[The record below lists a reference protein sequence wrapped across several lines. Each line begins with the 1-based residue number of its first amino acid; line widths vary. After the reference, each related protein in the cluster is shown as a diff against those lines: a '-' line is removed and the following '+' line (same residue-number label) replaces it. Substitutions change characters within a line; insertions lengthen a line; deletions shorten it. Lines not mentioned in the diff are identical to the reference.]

1 MKITKKILVILFI
14 MMVMLGIGISKV
26 DAFSLKSAD
35 LDKEFHIGYDDYH
48 DTSNHL
54 FCVEKGQSMHR
65 NGRKYTVKEH
75 IKIEN
80 FKSWE
85 ITKNGKKKKNSTF
98 SSDYNK
104 KLATAIATLDSKDLQ
119 IFLWG
124 YFEKWVTNF
133 GHIKYNERISEN
145 FATKKN
151 ITGYDEVSQDV
162 KETIDDME
170 EAASNFEDGTDYKKI
185 NYRTITIEGT
195 DYIRVGPYKING
207 MSSQRLENFKLY
219 DQDNREI
226 NDYQLIKY
234 NATGDVVKIKSKD
247 ITSKKFYICIKK
259 GSNNITQIKANI
271 TKQVNTIGT
280 VTANIYLLECLD
292 KKWQNLILATGEA
305 ELGNSYT
312 PQITLGPVNLPG
324 GLSIYKY
331 DTFSNK
337 PLQGARFVIFRYVQH
352 DEGTWKVN
360 NDNGRQYEKIGENEN
375 VDKQYRYRRE
385 YVNHKQAYY
394 TYQQKNIK
402 DVENNPEYYFET
414 NSEGKINLSN
424 LTAGYMYYAKE
435 TKAPDGYD
443 TYKWKG
449 TWDWFPLDWVEPGK
463 SKEKSIENSP
473 QTTNLR
479 VEKVNKMDHNVK
491 LEGIRFRFY
500 NEKYG
505 WLSKDKE
512 GYKFKNEAGQA
523 TWFETDEQGTRVL
536 EGIPIGNWEAWEDP
550 TSVPYGYYIEN
561 NGKNTF
567 QLKPIDTNTIQIENE
582 QKWVK
587 LSGYVWVDK
596 PNDKELSGE
605 SRNDLFDENS
615 NDRLLDGI
623 TVKLIKKKDQKTE
636 VIKETTTGRQG
647 NYTNNGHGEY
657 IFENVEI
664 ADLPYLYIE
673 FEYDGLTYTN
683 AVTKIH
689 EDNGSKAAEGSERRS
704 DYNERFSEIVGSE
717 QERDVGFAKDP
728 YQNSIGLKYDIQGS
742 KAILKSNELY
752 QEEYDKEKNCYYMRQ
767 GQRGDGQL
775 RISADTKN
783 ATNINGENCTAY
795 NGKTDGIF
803 KHFKWGQTE
812 VKNINLGLKDRDQP
826 DIALSKDIHNVK
838 VSVNGYSHTYMYNQ
852 INKGSYTE
860 DYLDGNPKQFNVGVK
875 FREKSDGSYSRAIYT
890 SDYEYDPNDTSKELK
905 VYVTYELKMVQS
917 NANLIA
923 KVNRIA
929 EYYDTNYTVQHI
941 GTKVDNNGDINKET
955 YIEDYT
961 KAGTVKD
968 NKYQKIIIPC
978 NIELNPQEPTSMYVQ
993 FQLDK
998 DSVVQILQ
1006 DKDAQN
1012 PTKAKHLLN
1021 NIAEIDS
1028 YTILDKKK
1036 RKIYAGI
1043 DMNSNPGNC
1052 TVEDPK
1058 TYENDTS
1065 VAPGLQL
1072 ELTEAREMTGKVFED
1087 KVQAEQGENP
1097 SGIMVGKVRQGD
1109 GIYNENEEGI
1119 AGVEVTLKDDT
1130 SGMTYKAVTVKEEG
1144 DYLIQKDINKTVKDE
1159 KGREREYTV
1168 TAEKVENNNGNNPDI
1183 HHLTEG
1189 EFYIIGYV
1197 PGDYKLTYRWGDKD
1211 HKVQDY
1217 KGTIYL
1223 NKERK
1228 DKTDNTLDS
1237 WWYIDKKYNEQG
1249 DEQSTDDVT
1258 RYSDAMD
1265 NYKTR
1270 KDIDKQTREVRKDTK
1285 QKIDQAYEETGNE
1298 NGIIT
1303 KMDSTTPTMKIDVEY
1318 KKAYTDSEGREY
1330 SYCIDKVDFGIV
1342 ERAKQDLVLTKRV
1355 NTLKA
1360 TLANG
1365 QVVVD
1370 VTIDE
1375 SGKVTGE
1382 KNGLTYMKPS
1392 RDRKPINGFVRLE
1405 LDNEVIQ
1412 GTKLEVGYV
1421 IKATNKSELDYIPE
1435 SETAEAI
1442 FYLYGEVGSNKP
1454 ISMTPRGIID
1464 YLDKNWSFDSKSQEE
1479 IWKIK
1484 QTSDIEEYVDKET
1497 VVKGANSTIG
1507 EKIILYTDSLKEK
1520 KLIPPNAANTG
1531 GLEESAQVEL
1541 QASKMLSTTDEI
1553 ALNNEAE
1560 EVEVDTEGGKPLTP
1574 TPGNYMPTTSE
1585 EFEHTESDA
1594 DMAETTIVTPATG
1607 KNLAYILPIT
1617 IGTTALII
1625 LGVGIMVIK
1634 KKTL

>member
-26 DAFSLKSAD
+26 EAKNLPHSISELKIDKTYRIKHAD
-35 LDKEFHIGYDDYH
+35 YEKW
-48 DTSNHL
+48 NKL
-54 FCVEKGQSMHR
+54 FCVKKGHKLSSAGANYELIKKVHINNDVSKVKGQDF
-65 NGRKYTVKEH
+65 TVEGQPA
-75 IKIEN
+75 N
-80 FKSWE
+80 R
-85 ITKNGKKKKNSTF
+85 
-98 SSDYNK
+98 
-104 KLATAIATLDSKDLQ
+104 KLALAIATLNSSGVKNQTDLQ
-119 IFLWG
+119 KFLWG
-124 YFEKWVTNF
+124 YFEKWVQQV
-133 GHIKYNERISEN
+133 GVEHGIPKA
-145 FATKKN
+145 FAT
-151 ITGYDEVSQDV
+151 YHPVSNYEEISAELKEDIKDIEDSTDRLQD
-162 KETIDDME
+162 
-170 EAASNFEDGTDYKKI
+170 NTDYSSI
-185 NYRTITIEGT
+185 NYLSVTLSDNQSYT
-195 DYIRVGPYKING
+195 RVGPFRIKGISSNLDKMTLTTPTG
-207 MSSQRLENFKLY
+207 MSIPNYRLIRYIGEERK
-219 DQDNREI
+219 EI
-226 NDYQLIKY
+226 QF
-234 NATGDVVKIKSKD
+234 KD
-247 ITSKKFYICIKK
+247 IKNNKKFYICIPRN
-259 GSNNITQIKANI
+259 SNITQFNVSVTTNHSVDID
-271 TKQVNTIGT
+271 
-280 VTANIYLLECLD
+280 VTADIYLF
-292 KKWQNLILATGEA
+292 KNPKNTWQNLIVVDGGYS
-305 ELGNSYT
+305 GNEF
-312 PQITLGPVNLPG
+312 PQTISLRTVTLPG
-324 GLSIYKY
+324 GLRICKY

-337 PLQGARFVIFRYVQH
+337 PLQGAKFVIFRYVQ
-352 DEGTWKVN
+352 DNNGTWKLN
-360 NDNGRQYEKIGENEN
+360 NDNGRQYEKIEANEN
-375 VDKQYRYRRE
+375 VDSQYRYRRE
-385 YVNHKQAYY
+385 YVNHKEDYY
-394 TYQQKNIK
+394 TYKKTGIETATN
-402 DVENNPEYYFET
+402 DTNYHFET
-414 NSEGKINLSN
+414 GTDGTIYLSS
-424 LTAGYMYYAKE
+424 LEPGMYYAKE
-435 TKAPDGYD
+435 IEAPNGYKQ
-443 TYKWKG
+443 YEWGASKCL
-449 TWDWFPLDWVEPGK
+449 WFPLGSVQSGRISNVNIP
-463 SKEKSIENSP
+463 NSP

-479 VEKVNKMDHNVK
+479 LEKVNEKDHSVK
-491 LEGIRFRFY
+491 IEGVRFRLH
-500 NEKYG
+500 NMKYG
-505 WLSKDKE
+505 WLI
-512 GYKFKNEAGQA
+512 KNGNSYTYTSEPGKA
-523 TWFETDEQGTRVL
+523 TWFETDKNGILSL
-536 EGIPIGNWEAWEDP
+536 ERIPTGEWEYYEDS
-550 TSVPYGYYIEN
+550 TSLPYGYYIEGKEKGKFTLQPIETN
-561 NGKNTF
+561 NITV
-567 QLKPIDTNTIQIENE
+567 TNLQR
-582 QKWVK
+582 WVK

-605 SRNDLFDENS
+605 SRNDLFDDNS

-623 TVKLIKKKDQKTE
+623 TVRLIKKKDQKTT

-657 IFENVEI
+657 IFEYVEI
-664 ADLPYLYIE
+664 DDLPYLHIE

-689 EDNGSKAAEGSERRS
+689 EDNGSKAAEGSERRN

-717 QERDVGFAKDP
+717 QERDVGFAKATNQD
-728 YQNSIGLKYDIQGS
+728 SIGLKYDIQGA

-752 QEEYDKEKNCYYMRQ
+752 KEEYDKEKNCYYMRQ

-852 INKGSYTE
+852 INKDSYTG

-875 FREKSDGSYSRAIYT
+875 FRGKEDGSYRRAIYT
-890 SDYEYDPNDTSKELK
+890 SDYEYDPNDEGKQLK

-929 EYYDTNYTVQHI
+929 EYYDAKYTVEHI
-941 GTKVDNNGDINKET
+941 GTKVDNNGDIKEET
-955 YIEDYT
+955 YINNYT

-968 NKYQKIIIPC
+968 KYQKIIIPC

-998 DSVVQILQ
+998 GSVVQILQ

-1012 PTKAKHLLN
+1012 PTQAKHLLN

-1065 VAPGLQL
+1065 AAPGLQL
-1072 ELTEAREMTGKVFED
+1072 ELAEAREMTGKVFED
-1087 KVQAEQGENP
+1087 KVEPEQEQNP
-1097 SGIMVGKVRQGD
+1097 NGIMVGKVRKGD

-1119 AGVEVTLKDDT
+1119 AGVKVTLKDDK
-1130 SGMTYKAVTVKEEG
+1130 SGMTYKAVTVKEDG
-1144 DYLIQKDINKTVKDE
+1144 NYLIQKDSEQTVKD
-1159 KGREREYTV
+1159 KNNKEREYTF
-1168 TAEKVENNNGNNPDI
+1168 TATKTEENSDNNPDI
-1183 HHLTEG
+1183 HHLTKG

-1197 PGDYKLTYRWGDKD
+1197 PGDYTLTYQWGDKE
-1211 HKVQDY
+1211 HKVQNY
-1217 KGTIYL
+1217 KGTIYRE
-1223 NKERK
+1223 KERK
-1228 DKTDNTLDS
+1228 TKTDNTQGS
-1237 WWYIDKKYNEQG
+1237 WWYIDKKYNEQ
-1249 DEQSTDDVT
+1249 EQLQPTDDVT

-1265 NYKTR
+1265 NYEIR
-1270 KDIDKQTREVRKDTK
+1270 KEIDKQTSEIRKDTK
-1285 QKIDQAYEETGNE
+1285 QKIEQAYEGTNNE

-1303 KMDSTTPTMKIDVEY
+1303 KMDSTTPLMKIDVEY
-1318 KKAYTDSEGREY
+1318 KKAYTDSEGRKY

-1375 SGKVTGE
+1375 DGKVTGE

-1392 RDRKPINGFVRLE
+1392 LNRKPINGFVRLE
-1405 LDNEVIQ
+1405 LDNELIQ
-1412 GTKLEVGYV
+1412 GTKLEIGYV

-1435 SETAEAI
+1435 NEQAEAT

-1454 ISMTPRGIID
+1454 ISMKPKGIID
-1464 YLDKNWSFDSKSQEE
+1464 YLDKNWSFDSKNQTK
-1479 IWKIK
+1479 WNIK
-1484 QTSDIEEYVDKET
+1484 QTSDIEKYVDVDT
-1497 VVKGANSTIG
+1497 VIKGENSTIG
-1507 EKIILYTDSLKEK
+1507 EKIILYTDSLKET
-1520 KLIPPNAANTG
+1520 KLIPPKVETNPEE
-1531 GLEESAQVEL
+1531 LKESAQVEL
-1541 QASKMLSTTDEI
+1541 QASKMLTTTDEI

-1560 EVEVDTEGGKPLTP
+1560 EVEVETEGGQTAEP
-1574 TPGNYMPTTSE
+1574 TPGSYMPRTPE
-1585 EFEHTESDA
+1585 ELGLLESDE

>member
-1 MKITKKILVILFI
+1 M
-14 MMVMLGIGISKV
+14 
-26 DAFSLKSAD
+26 
-35 LDKEFHIGYDDYH
+35 
-48 DTSNHL
+48 
-54 FCVEKGQSMHR
+54 
-65 NGRKYTVKEH
+65 
-75 IKIEN
+75 
-80 FKSWE
+80 
-85 ITKNGKKKKNSTF
+85 
-98 SSDYNK
+98 
-104 KLATAIATLDSKDLQ
+104 
-119 IFLWG
+119 
-124 YFEKWVTNF
+124 
-133 GHIKYNERISEN
+133 
-145 FATKKN
+145 
-151 ITGYDEVSQDV
+151 
-162 KETIDDME
+162 
-170 EAASNFEDGTDYKKI
+170 
-185 NYRTITIEGT
+185 
-195 DYIRVGPYKING
+195 
-207 MSSQRLENFKLY
+207 
-219 DQDNREI
+219 
-226 NDYQLIKY
+226 
-234 NATGDVVKIKSKD
+234 
-247 ITSKKFYICIKK
+247 YICIPRN
-259 GSNNITQIKANI
+259 SSITQFNVSV
-271 TKQVNTIGT
+271 TTNHSVDVD
-280 VTANIYLLECLD
+280 VTADIYLF
-292 KKWQNLILATGEA
+292 KNPKNTWQNLIVVDGNYSGE
-305 ELGNSYT
+305 EF
-312 PQITLGPVNLPG
+312 PQTINFKRTVPLPG
-324 GLSIYKY
+324 GLRIYKY

-337 PLQGARFVIFRYVQH
+337 PLQGAKFVIFRYVQ
-352 DEGTWKVN
+352 DNNGTWKLN
-360 NDNGRQYEKIGENEN
+360 NNNGRQYEKIEANEN
-375 VDKQYRYRRE
+375 VDSQYRYRRE
-385 YVNHKQAYY
+385 YVNHKEDYY
-394 TYQQKNIK
+394 TYEKTGIETATN
-402 DVENNPEYYFET
+402 DTNYHFET
-414 NSEGKINLSN
+414 GTDGTIYLSS
-424 LTAGYMYYAKE
+424 LAPGMYYAKE
-435 TKAPDGYD
+435 IEAPNGYKQ
-443 TYKWKG
+443 YEWGASKCL
-449 TWDWFPLDWVEPGK
+449 WFPLGSVQSGGISNVNIP
-463 SKEKSIENSP
+463 NSP

-479 VEKVNKMDHNVK
+479 LEKVNKMDHNVK
-491 LEGIRFRFY
+491 LEGVRFRFY

-505 WLSKDKE
+505 WLIKDKE
-512 GYKFKNEAGQA
+512 GYKFTNEAGYA

-605 SRNDLFDENS
+605 SRNDLFDDNS

-657 IFENVEI
+657 IFEYVEI

-689 EDNGSKAAEGSERRS
+689 EDNGSKAAEGSERRN
-704 DYNERFSEIVGSE
+704 DYNERFSEIIGSE

-728 YQNSIGLKYDIQGS
+728 YQNSIGLKYDIQGTQGT

-752 QEEYDKEKNCYYMRQ
+752 KEEYDKEKNCYYMRQ

-852 INKGSYTE
+852 INKDSYTG
-860 DYLDGNPKQFNVGVK
+860 DYLEGNPKQFNVGVK
-875 FREKSDGSYSRAIYT
+875 FREKEDGSYRRAIYT
-890 SDYEYDPNDTSKELK
+890 SDYEYDPNDKDKQLK

-929 EYYDTNYTVQHI
+929 EYYDANYTVQHI

-968 NKYQKIIIPC
+968 KYQKIIIPC

-1012 PTKAKHLLN
+1012 PTQAKHLLN

-1065 VAPGLQL
+1065 AAPGLQL
-1072 ELTEAREMTGKVFED
+1072 ELAEAREMTGKVFKDE
-1087 KVQAEQGENP
+1087 VEGENP
-1097 SGIMVGKVRQGD
+1097 SGIMVGKVRQGN
-1109 GIYNENEEGI
+1109 GIYDETEEGI
-1119 AGVEVTLKDDT
+1119 EGVEVTLKDDK
-1130 SGMTYKAVTVKEEG
+1130 SGMTYKAVTVTEEG
-1144 DYLIQKDINKTVKDE
+1144 DYLIKKDSDQTVKDE
-1159 KGREREYTV
+1159 NNKEREYTFI
-1168 TAEKVENNNGNNPDI
+1168 AEKVENNSDNNPDI
-1183 HHLTEG
+1183 HHLTKG

-1197 PGDYKLTYRWGDKD
+1197 PGDYTLTYLWGDKE
-1211 HKVQDY
+1211 HKVQNY
-1217 KGTIYL
+1217 KGTIYRE
-1223 NKERK
+1223 KERK
-1228 DKTDNTLDS
+1228 TKTDNTQGS

-1249 DEQSTDDVT
+1249 QLQPTDDVI

-1265 NYKTR
+1265 NYEIR
-1270 KDIDKQTREVRKDTK
+1270 KEIDKQTSEIRKDTK
-1285 QKIDQAYEETGNE
+1285 QKIEQAYKGTNNE

-1303 KMDSTTPTMKIDVEY
+1303 KMDSTTPLMKIDVEY
-1318 KKAYTDSEGREY
+1318 KKAYTDSEGRKY

-1375 SGKVTGE
+1375 KGNVKGE

-1392 RDRKPINGFVRLE
+1392 LNRKPINGFVRLE
-1405 LDNEVIQ
+1405 LDNELIQ
-1412 GTKLEVGYV
+1412 GTKLEIGYV

-1435 SETAEAI
+1435 NEKAEAT

-1454 ISMTPRGIID
+1454 ISMTPKGIID
-1464 YLDKNWSFDSKSQEE
+1464 YLDKNWSFDSKNQT
-1479 IWKIK
+1479 IWNIK
-1484 QTSDIEEYVDKET
+1484 QTDDIKKYVDVDK
-1497 VVKGANSTIG
+1497 VVTDQNSTIG
-1507 EKIILYTDSLKEK
+1507 EKIILYTDSLKDK
-1520 KLIPPNAANTG
+1520 KIVPEGAMNTG
-1531 GLEESAQVEL
+1531 ELKNSEQVEL
-1541 QASKMLSTTDEI
+1541 QASKMLTTTDEI

-1560 EVEVDTEGGKPLTP
+1560 EVEVDTEGGKPAEP
-1574 TPGNYMPTTSE
+1574 TPGNYMPSTPE
-1585 EFEHTESDA
+1585 EFKLLESDE